1 MPDQMNRALFLDR
14 DGVVNVEK
22 NYVHRI
28 ADFEFVSGIMDLCA
42 CALTLGFRIIIITNQ
57 AGIARGYYTVRDYDR
72 LTGWMLDQFSLHD
85 VHIDRVYY
93 CPFHPTAGLGK
104 YKYDSYDRKPNPG
117 MILKAR
123 KDFNLALPD
132 SVLIGDKDTDVMAG
146 LSAGVGYNVLL
157 SESLPDIE
165 DSECLHYSSLPD
177 ITAWL
182 AGNFR
187 QSR

>member
-1 MPDQMNRALFLDR
+1 MPDHINRALFLDR
-14 DGVVNVEK
+14 DGVVNIEK

-28 ADFEFVSGIMDLCA
+28 EDFEFVPGIMDLCA

-72 LTGWMLDQFSLHD
+72 LTDWMLNQFSLHD
-85 VHIDRVYY
+85 IHIERVYY
-93 CPFHPTAGLGK
+93 CPFHPTAGLGR
-104 YKYDSYDRKPNPG
+104 YKHDSYDRKPNPG

-123 KDFNLALPD
+123 EEFNLALPD
-132 SVLIGDKDTDVMAG
+132 SVLIGDKDTDIMAG
-146 LSAGVGYNVLL
+146 LAAGVGYNVLL
-157 SESLPDIE
+157 SGSLGDME

-182 AGNFR
+182 AGKFR
-187 QSR
+187 QPR